1 MNETGQKIISIGW
14 DVGGWYGDKNACTV
28 MEYHNGSIQQQPP
41 ILFDF
46 RGNDSVYGL
55 DSITIDKIL
64 APVKDYLEL
73 QDNNVK
79 IIIAIDAPLSF
90 SKNFKLLV
98 NRKIDV
104 NNFSNV
110 KKNNS
115 IAFRTTEILINN
127 KFKNC
132 LSPVFDSIGNPTT
145 LAQLVMLKLKSMGF
159 KYIPVDSISYDSID
173 SSNRI
178 VIEVYPGILRDNIY
192 YSNTSII
199 DSNGHFSSQRYE
211 PCKKYYSNLGSGPKP
226 KSSEMDEYDSML
238 CSMLGISFAKSF
250 YGDQNNEIPLPEIE
264 TRIETQYVADAAQE
278 GWIFYPRVSRETQK

>member
-1 MNETGQKIISIGW
+1 MNETGQRIISIGW

-28 MEYHNGSIQQQPP
+28 MEYYKGSIQQQPP

-46 RGNDSVYGL
+46 RGNDSVYDL
-55 DSITIDKIL
+55 DSITNKIL
-64 APVKDYLEL
+64 APVKDYLESH
-73 QDNNVK
+73 DKNVK
-79 IIIAIDAPLSF
+79 IIVAIDAPLSF

-98 NRKIDV
+98 DRKIDV
-104 NNFSNV
+104 SNFSNV

-145 LAQLVMLKLKSMGF
+145 LGQLTMLKFKSLGF
-159 KYIPVDSISYDSID
+159 KYIPVDSINYDSIE

-178 VIEVYPGILRDNIY
+178 VIEVYPGILRNSKY
-192 YSNTSII
+192 YSNTGII
-199 DSNGHFSSQRYE
+199 DSSGHFSSDGYE
-211 PCKKYYSNLGSGPKP
+211 PCKRYYSDLGSGSKP
-226 KSSEMDEYDSML
+226 KSTEMDEYDSML

-250 YGDQNNEIPLPEIE
+250 YGDENNEIPLPEIE
-264 TRIETQYVADAAQE
+264 TNIDSKFVGDAAQE
-278 GWIFYPRVSRETQK
+278 GWIFYPRV

>member
-1 MNETGQKIISIGW
+1 MSETGQKIISIGW

-28 MEYHNGSIQQQPP
+28 MEYQNGTIRQQPP

-46 RGNDSVYGL
+46 RGNDSVYDL
-55 DSITIDKIL
+55 DSITTNKIL
-64 APVKDYLEL
+64 EPVKRYLDS
-73 QDNNVK
+73 QDVNVK

-98 NRKIDV
+98 DRKIDV
-104 NNFSNV
+104 RNFSNI

-127 KFKNC
+127 EFKNC

-145 LAQLVMLKLKSMGF
+145 LAQLVMLKLKSKRF
-159 KYIPVDSISYDSID
+159 KYIPVDSIDYDSIE

-178 VIEVYPGILRDNIY
+178 VLEVYPGILRNSIY

-199 DSNGHFSSQRYE
+199 DSTGHFSSEKYE
-211 PCKKYYSNLGSGPKP
+211 PCKKYYSDLGSGSKP

-250 YGDQNNEIPLPEIE
+250 YGDQNNEIPLPEME
-264 TRIETQYVADAAQE
+264 TNIDSKFVSDAAQE
-278 GWIFYPRVSRETQK
+278 GWIFYPRV

>member
-1 MNETGQKIISIGW
+1 MNETGQRIISIGW

-28 MEYHNGSIQQQPP
+28 MEYYKGSIQQQPP

-46 RGNDSVYGL
+46 RGNDSVYDL
-55 DSITIDKIL
+55 DSITNKIL
-64 APVKDYLEL
+64 APVKDYLESH
-73 QDNNVK
+73 DKNVK
-79 IIIAIDAPLSF
+79 IIVAIDAPLSF

-98 NRKIDV
+98 DRKIDV
-104 NNFSNV
+104 SNFSNV

-145 LAQLVMLKLKSMGF
+145 LGQMVMLKLKSIGF
-159 KYIPVDSISYDSID
+159 KYIPVDSINYDSIE

-178 VIEVYPGILRDNIY
+178 VIEVYPGILRNSKY
-192 YSNTSII
+192 YSNTGII
-199 DSNGHFSSQRYE
+199 DSSGHFSSDGYE
-211 PCKKYYSNLGSGPKP
+211 PCKRYYSDLGSGSKP
-226 KSSEMDEYDSML
+226 KSTEMDEYDSML

-250 YGDQNNEIPLPEIE
+250 YGDENNEIPLPEIE
-264 TRIETQYVADAAQE
+264 TNIDSKFVGDAAQE
-278 GWIFYPRVSRETQK
+278 GWIFYPRV

>member
-1 MNETGQKIISIGW
+1 MNETGQRIISLGW

-28 MEYHNGSIQQQPP
+28 MEYYNGTLYQQPP
-41 ILFDF
+41 TLFDF
-46 RGNDSVYGL
+46 RGNESIYDL
-55 DSITIDKIL
+55 ESITNKIL
-64 APVKDYLEL
+64 APVKNYLESHDKNL
-73 QDNNVK
+73 K

-90 SKNFKLLV
+90 SKNFKQLV
-98 NRKIDV
+98 DRKIDV

-145 LAQLVMLKLKSMGF
+145 LGQLVMLKLKSIGF
-159 KYIPVDSISYDSID
+159 KYIPVDSISYDSME

-178 VIEVYPGILRDNIY
+178 VIEVYPGILRGSIY

-199 DSNGHFSSQRYE
+199 DSNGHFSSDSYI
-211 PCKKYYSNLGSGPKP
+211 PCKKYYSDLGSGSKP

-250 YGDQNNEIPLPEIE
+250 YGDQNNQIPLPELE
-264 TRIETQYVADAAQE
+264 TRIDSKFVADAAQE
-278 GWIFYPRVSRETQK
+278 GWIFYPRFDGFL